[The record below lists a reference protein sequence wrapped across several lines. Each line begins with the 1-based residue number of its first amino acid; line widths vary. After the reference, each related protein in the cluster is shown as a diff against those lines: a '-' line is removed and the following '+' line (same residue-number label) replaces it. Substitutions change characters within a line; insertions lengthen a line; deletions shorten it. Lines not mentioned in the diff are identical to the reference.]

1 MGKLAGGFID
11 VYLLEKSRYICSK
24 SFFLCWALSKSVWNL
39 RHILRHIFLA
49 SINFDVLIYALRVT
63 YQQPNERCYH
73 IFFQLIEPGIV
84 EGLQEL
90 VLMSTDPYDYF
101 L

>member
-1 MGKLAGGFID
+1 MEFKAVFL
-11 VYLLEKSRYICSK
+11 
-24 SFFLCWALSKSVWNL
+24 SFCPRS
-39 RHILRHIFLA
+39 ILIAPLM
-49 SINFDVLIYALRVT
+49 YALRVT

-84 EGLQEL
+84 DGLQEL